1 MINDNV
7 VCFTFTPAFILLPA
21 AAILYMPYLQR
32 GKHFGKCT
40 LLFQNCSRIAY
51 KNLKLGKNE
60 PWLSLTADEARRL
73 QDFFLLLFL
82 TPQVGEGV
90 DDDTK
95 DEVEDDDD
103 DHEEE
108 QQVVDHSGCEQRL
121 LRGRG

>member
-21 AAILYMPYLQR
+21 AAIFTE
-32 GKHFGKCT
+32 GNFF
-40 LLFQNCSRIAY
+40 LLFRIAVESLLKQTN
-51 KNLKLGKNE
+51 KNKKR
-60 PWLSLTADEARRL
+60 PWLTADEARRL

-121 LRGRG
+121 LRGRGCRNACG